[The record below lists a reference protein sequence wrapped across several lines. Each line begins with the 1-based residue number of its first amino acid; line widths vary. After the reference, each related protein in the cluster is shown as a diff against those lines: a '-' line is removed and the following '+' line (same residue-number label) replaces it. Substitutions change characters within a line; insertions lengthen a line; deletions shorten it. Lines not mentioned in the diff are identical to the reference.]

1 MSPERHVDMIMLTTK
16 AIFVQLTQHYEK
28 LFFEDMRA
36 LNVLDPDE
44 ITRVTEFVPQI
55 NQFVEK
61 NIEKGFAYQTEQ
73 GNVYFD
79 IDSFEK
85 RGNAYCRLEPQNR
98 DNQELIADGEG
109 GLSKKRSDKR
119 SKNDFALIKKS
130 MPGEPSWPSEKW
142 GPSRPGWHIE
152 VFLLTSV
159 LPYEALTKISAVSWH
174 QRN

>member
-1 MSPERHVDMIMLTTK
+1 MIMLTTK

-28 LFFEDMRA
+28 LFFEDMHA
-36 LNVLDPDE
+36 LNVLDPNE

-55 NQFVEK
+55 NKFVEK
-61 NIEKGFAYQTEQ
+61 IIEKGFAYQTEE

-85 RGNAYCRLEPQNR
+85 GGNAYCRLEPQNR
-98 DNQELIADGEG
+98 GNQELIADGEG
-109 GLSKKRSDKR
+109 GLSKRSDKR

-130 MPGEPSWPSEKW
+130 MPGEPAWQSEKW

-152 VFLLTSV
+152 VYLATSTC
-159 LPYEALTKISAVSWH
+159 P
-174 QRN
+174 

>member
-1 MSPERHVDMIMLTTK
+1 MIMLTAK

-28 LFFEDMRA
+28 LFFEDMHA

-55 NQFVEK
+55 NKFVEK
-61 NIEKGFAYQTEQ
+61 IIEKGFAYQTEQ

-85 RGNAYCRLEPQNR
+85 VGNAYCRLEPQNR
-98 DNQELIADGEG
+98 DNQELLADGEG
-109 GLSKKRSDKR
+109 GLSKKRGDKR

-130 MPGEPSWPSEKW
+130 MPGEPAWPSKRW

-152 VFLLTSV
+152 VFLLRSV
-159 LPYEALTKISAVSWH
+159 IPWEPLTKEVQCHGVS
-174 QRN
+174 

>member
-1 MSPERHVDMIMLTTK
+1 MIMLTAK
-16 AIFVQLTQHYEK
+16 AIFVQLTQHYEN
-28 LFFEDMRA
+28 LFFEDMHA

-55 NQFVEK
+55 NKFVEK
-61 NIEKGFAYQTEQ
+61 IIEKGFAYQTEQ

-85 RGNAYCRLEPQNR
+85 VGNAYCRLEPQNR
-98 DNQELIADGEG
+98 GNQELLADGEG

-119 SKNDFALIKKS
+119 SKNDFALIKRS
-130 MPGEPSWPSEKW
+130 MPGELAWPSKRW

-152 VFLLTSV
+152 VFLLRSV
-159 LPYEALTKISAVSWH
+159 IPWESNEISAVPWR
-174 QRN
+174 QRR

>member
-1 MSPERHVDMIMLTTK
+1 MIMLTAK

-28 LFFEDMRA
+28 LFFEDMHA

-55 NQFVEK
+55 NKFVEK
-61 NIEKGFAYQTEQ
+61 IIEKGFAYQTEQ

-85 RGNAYCRLEPQNR
+85 VGNAYCRLEPQNR
-98 DNQELIADGEG
+98 GNQELLADGEG
-109 GLSKKRSDKR
+109 GLSKKRGDKR

-130 MPGEPSWPSEKW
+130 MPGEPAWPSKRW

-152 VFLLTSV
+152 VFLLRSV
-159 LPYEALTKISAVSWH
+159 IPWETLTK
-174 QRN
+174 

>member
-1 MSPERHVDMIMLTTK
+1 MIMLTAK
-16 AIFVQLTQHYEK
+16 AIFVQLTRHFEK

-55 NQFVEK
+55 NKFVEK
-61 NIEKGFAYQTEQ
+61 IIEKGFAYQTEQ

-85 RGNAYCRLEPQNR
+85 AGNAYCRLEPQNR
-98 DNQELIADGEG
+98 DNQELLADGEG

-130 MPGEPSWPSEKW
+130 MPGEPAWPSKRW

-152 VFLLTSV
+152 VFLLRSAV
-159 LPYEALTKISAVSWH
+159 IWEPLTK
-174 QRN
+174 

>member
-1 MSPERHVDMIMLTTK
+1 MIMLTAK

-28 LFFEDMRA
+28 LFFEDMHA

-55 NQFVEK
+55 NNFVEK
-61 NIEKGFAYQTEQ
+61 IIEKGFAYQTDQ
-73 GNVYFD
+73 GNVYFN

-85 RGNAYCRLEPQNR
+85 AGNTYCRLEPQNR
-98 DNQELIADGEG
+98 GNQELLADGEG
-109 GLSKKRSDKR
+109 GLSKKRGDKR

-130 MPGEPSWPSEKW
+130 MPGEPAWPSKTW

-152 VFLLTSV
+152 VCFLRPVIARGLLTKV
-159 LPYEALTKISAVSWH
+159 SAVSWR
-174 QRN
+174 QRS